1 MSIEIYQEGFE
12 IETSRRTEVV
22 DITKK
27 VEKIVNKSN
36 IENGICLIFLPHATA
51 SIILEEVESGLIED
65 IEKMVQ
71 KNFPRGMSY
80 KHDRID
86 DNASSHLASGFIG
99 QSRILPIKNGNLVRG
114 TWQRPMLLELDG
126 PRTRK
131 VFVTILGK

>member
-1 MSIEIYQEGFE
+1 MEIYQDGFE
-12 IETSRRTEVV
+12 IETSKRTEVV
-22 DITKK
+22 DITGKI
-27 VEKIVNKSN
+27 EKIVDKSN
-36 IENGICLIFLPHATA
+36 IKNGICLIFLPHATA
-51 SIILEEVESGLIED
+51 SIILEEAESGLMED

-71 KNFPRGMSY
+71 KNFPKGMGY
-80 KHDRID
+80 RHDRID

-131 VFVTILGK
+131 ISVTILGK